1 MAGRPSPVDPVV
13 VGRPSPVD
21 PAVVGRRASRAPR
34 GVALA
39 PSVAAIRVA
48 VRRAL
53 ADLSA
58 DGPVLVACS
67 GGADSLALAVA
78 TAFVASRLGRPAGL
92 VTVDHGLQ
100 AGSAERAAAVAG
112 WAGRVGFDPVEA
124 VPVTVAGRPG
134 GPEAAARQARY
145 QALADVARRHGAA
158 AVLLGHT
165 RDDQA
170 ETVLLA
176 LARGAGPR
184 GLAGMPAR
192 RDLAGVPLLRPLLDV
207 TREQTRS
214 ACAALGLTPWED
226 PHNTDPSY
234 ARARVRAD
242 VLPALVAAL
251 GAGVLDNLAR
261 TARLL
266 AADTAALDD
275 LAAAALATP
284 PTRPDVPP
292 CDEHRPAGAR
302 SEGRRSEGLPPA
314 GSRTDEPPPDGFPGD
329 GGWSEGSSF
338 DRPGVRD
345 GGGLS
350 VVALAGLP
358 GAVRSRVLHAWA
370 RELGAPPGALSHR
383 HVDALDALVTA
394 WRGQGATAL
403 PGGVRVGRR
412 GGRLLPVD

>member
-1 MAGRPSPVDPVV
+1 MAG
-13 VGRPSPVD
+13 GRPGAGP
-21 PAVVGRRASRAPR
+21 
-34 GVALA
+34 A
-39 PSVAAIRVA
+39 PSVAAVRLA

-53 ADLSA
+53 TGLSA

-78 TAFVASRLGRPAGL
+78 TAFVTSRLGRSAGL

-100 AGSAERAAAVAG
+100 AGSVERAAAVAE

-145 QALADVARRHGAA
+145 QALTDAARRHRAA

-192 RDLAGVPLLRPLLDV
+192 RDVAGVPLLRPLLDV
-207 TREQTRS
+207 TREQTRG
-214 ACAALGLTPWED
+214 ACAALGLVPWQD

-242 VLPALVAAL
+242 ALPALVAAL
-251 GAGVLDNLAR
+251 GAGVRDNLAR

-284 PTRPDVPP
+284 PTAPGD
-292 CDEHRPAGAR
+292 PA
-302 SEGRRSEGLPPA
+302 LD
-314 GSRTDEPPPDGFPGD
+314 GSAPDGSASGGPVSDGSASGGSAPG
-329 GGWSEGSSF
+329 GA
-338 DRPGVRD
+338 GVRV

-350 VVALAGLP
+350 VAALAGLP
-358 GAVRSRVLHAWA
+358 GAVRGRVLHAWA
-370 RELGAPPGALSHR
+370 RELGAAPGALSHR

-394 WRGQGATAL
+394 WRGQGPTAL
-403 PGGVRVGRR
+403 PGGRRVGRR
-412 GGRLLPVD
+412 DGRLLPVD